1 MTPPPPPESW
11 RTDPDGRWIDA
22 ANTFGH
28 HLMQA
33 ARDRAFARIPAS
45 ATPECRDTARQAAL
59 DAIYGVL
66 MLLDGVADSDDI
78 RYVLRAE
85 VQRADAADTA
95 DTIELAPDGDGLCM
109 GFHGWVA
116 GDFGE
121 PSR

>member
-1 MTPPPPPESW
+1 MTPLPPPESW
-11 RTDPDGRWIDA
+11 RTDPEGRWIDA

-45 ATPECRDTARQAAL
+45 ATPECRDIARQAAL

-66 MLLDGVADSDDI
+66 MLLDGVADSDGV
-78 RYVLRAE
+78 RYALQAR
-85 VQRADAADTA
+85 VQPADTA
-95 DTIELAPDGDGLCM
+95 ETIELAPDGDGLCM